1 MVYKVS
7 FIGPED
13 VGSPDIGAYKNEGE
27 YEIGG
32 NHWFQLEVPEKISE
46 DPDLLS
52 NYLQGLGDLTYKM
65 NVRLLVSGEEAKSIG
80 VLEYRVPKEHFVYY
94 DEFQGRYRYTGI
106 ANYNDKFQPQ
116 ILIPDDD
123 IYMFDSNARIEYVLD
138 TSYGKPTNATFNQPD
153 RKLYGYIDNEF
164 PSLSDQAQKKLD
176 NQLTRAVKDS
186 LNDDEDSLFGSLEY
200 PPEDVLTSYL
210 TEFIDTGRTSAP
222 TIEDAAYGSRKK
234 NKITGKS
241 EKVYDD
247 EPIYDVFNDLIYGY
261 EENDKLIGKAGAD
274 YLVGGEGNDK
284 LIGGDGDDILIG
296 NEGKDFFSDG
306 NGNDLMFGG
315 SGKDKFKIG
324 KGANVIMDFEEG
336 DKLKIRG
343 DVTWTQEDFG
353 LLGSYKNGTLALIGD
368 STQLLEFIS

>member
-1 MVYKVS
+1 MAYKVS

-13 VGSPDIGAYKNEGE
+13 VGFGAYKNEGE

-32 NHWFQLEVPEKISE
+32 NHWFQLEVPEKIYD
-46 DPDLLS
+46 DPDLRS

-80 VLEYRVPKEHFVYY
+80 VLEYRIPKEHFVYY
-94 DEFQGRYRYTGI
+94 DEFLGRFEPTGI
-106 ANYNDKFQPQ
+106 ANYNKLEPQ

-123 IYMFDSNARIEYVLD
+123 IYTAGFDNRIEYVLD
-138 TSYGKPTNATFNQPD
+138 TSYGKPTNGTFNQPD
-153 RKLYGYIDNEF
+153 RKLYAYIDNDN
-164 PSLSDQAQKKLD
+164 PSLSDQAQKTLD
-176 NQLTRAVKDS
+176 DQLTRAVKDS
-186 LNDDEDSLFGSLEY
+186 INDDEDSFFGSLEY

-234 NKITGKS
+234 NNITGKS

-247 EPIYDVFNDLIYGY
+247 EPIYDGFNDLIYGY
-261 EENDKLIGKAGAD
+261 EGNDKLIGKAGAD

-315 SGKDKFKIG
+315 SGKDKFKLG

-336 DKLKIRG
+336 DKLRIKG
-343 DVTWTQEDFG
+343 SVTWAEENFG
-353 LLGSYKNGTLALIGD
+353 LLGTYRNGTLTLIGD
-368 STQLLEFIS
+368 SSELLELVG

>member
-1 MVYKVS
+1 MAYKVS

-13 VGSPDIGAYKNEGE
+13 VGGIGGIITEGE
-27 YEIGG
+27 YESGG

-65 NVRLLVSGEEAKSIG
+65 NVRLLVSGEEPKSIG
-80 VLEYRVPKEHFVYY
+80 VIEYKVSKEEFRYY
-94 DEFQGRYRYTGI
+94 DEFAGRFKFDRPNFDYRF
-106 ANYNDKFQPQ
+106 KPQ

-123 IYMFDSNARIEYVLD
+123 IYTSDLDARIEYVLD
-138 TSYGKPTNATFNQPD
+138 TSYGKPTYSPSFDQPD
-153 RKLYGYIDNEF
+153 RKLYAYIDNEF

-176 NQLTRAVKDS
+176 DQLTRAVKDS
-186 LNDDEDSLFGSLEY
+186 TNDDEDSLFGSLEY

-241 EKVYDD
+241 EKLYYD
-247 EPIYDVFNDLIYGY
+247 EPIYDGFNDLIYGY
-261 EENDKLIGKAGAD
+261 EENDKLIGKSGAD

-315 SGKDKFKIG
+315 FGKDKFKIG

-353 LLGSYKNGTLALIGD
+353 LLGSYKNGTLALIGG
-368 STQLLEFIS
+368 STQLLELIS